1 MKNDLSCGVV
11 RDLLP
16 SYAEGL
22 TGPESRDAIEK
33 HLAECADCRG
43 AYARMSAPEEP
54 EQEEEER
61 ELDYLRGV
69 RRKGRRR
76 VGLGVLL
83 ALAAAA
89 LTCFVAFFIVGRETP
104 AASLGWQTTVQDDL
118 VISDLYLL
126 DSSRGIRNVEWME
139 SEPGVVELTV
149 RSALI
154 SPFSQGSVHEEY
166 QAGGSVSKVLL
177 DGDTI
182 WENGQNISREAA
194 QAFACVHPYLGDASA
209 NVQLAQALGVSRR
222 LGFFTGELH
231 TEEEPYGWT
240 LHLEEELGGAD
251 TEAITAFSYL
261 LLAGVGNLD
270 WVEWDCVVDGQRTLL
285 RLDKEQASA
294 WAGRDI
300 KECAASAAEL
310 QKTMNSLPAIRDG
323 YYEKQNKGP
332 LSVYVINQTDVDIYG
347 LVLSFY
353 VDGDI
358 KASCGGENADASPM
372 YPGQRMRLALPRV
385 DLSEAYRAG
394 HELTFAIGVMDVNHS
409 VHHHEHKFDLSDASF
424 DTDRICVLSGNFDEG
439 FELTFLPNAI
449 YKP

>member
-22 TGPESRDAIEK
+22 TGPESRAAIEK

-43 AYARMSAPEEP
+43 AYARMCAPEEP

-69 RRKGRRR
+69 RRRNRRR

-89 LTCFVAFFIVGRETP
+89 LACFVAFFIVGRETP
-104 AASLGWQTTVQDDL
+104 AAALGWQTAVQDDL
-118 VISDLYLL
+118 VITDLYLL
-126 DSSRGIRNVEWME
+126 DSSRGIRSVEWRE

-166 QAGGSVSKVLL
+166 KASQSVTKVLL

-240 LHLEEELGGAD
+240 LQLSEELTAAD
-251 TEAITAFSYL
+251 KEAVTAFSYL
-261 LLAGVGNLD
+261 LLAGVGNLG

-285 RLDKEQASA
+285 RMDREQASA

-300 KECAASAAEL
+300 KDCAASAAAL
-310 QKTMNSLPAIRDG
+310 QQTMNSLPAING
-323 YYEKQNKGP
+323 SYYG
-332 LSVYVINQTDVDIYG
+332 SD
-347 LVLSFY
+347 
-353 VDGDI
+353 
-358 KASCGGENADASPM
+358 GENALYLRVINRTECEAYGLEIAFYLDGQLKTSGGAINADGSP
-372 YPGQRMRLALPRV
+372 
-385 DLSEAYRAG
+385 LSEGEMMTLDFMEPDLAGAELQG
-394 HELTFAIGVMDVNHS
+394 HELSFELSVLDREEQPHRLEQTFSLPDPYFGKSYTCV
-409 VHHHEHKFDLSDASF
+409 LTGSF
-424 DTDRICVLSGNFDEG
+424 DQG
-439 FELTFLPNAI
+439 FELTFLQ
-449 YKP
+449 

>member
-22 TGPESRDAIEK
+22 TGPESRAAIEK

-69 RRKGRRR
+69 RRRNRRR

-89 LTCFVAFFIVGRETP
+89 LACFVAFFIVGRETP
-104 AASLGWQTTVQDDL
+104 AAALGWQTAVQDDL
-118 VISDLYLL
+118 VITDLYLL
-126 DSSRGIRNVEWME
+126 DSSRGIRSVEWRE

-177 DGDTI
+177 AGATI

-240 LHLEEELGGAD
+240 LQLKEELTAAD
-251 TEAITAFSYL
+251 KEAVTAFSYL
-261 LLAGVGNLD
+261 LLAGVGNLG

-285 RLDKEQASA
+285 RMDREQASA

-300 KECAASAAEL
+300 KDCAASAAEL
-310 QKTMNSLPAIRDG
+310 QKTMNALPAIQGQLYPGLEPSPALNVQFINRTENEVYGLEIAFYLDG
-323 YYEKQNKGP
+323 QLKTSGGAVNADGSP
-332 LSVYVINQTDVDIYG
+332 LSE
-347 LVLSFY
+347 
-353 VDGDI
+353 
-358 KASCGGENADASPM
+358 GEMMTLDFMEPD
-372 YPGQRMRLALPRV
+372 LAGAELQ
-385 DLSEAYRAG
+385 G
-394 HELTFAIGVMDVNHS
+394 HELSFELSVLDREEQPHRLEQTFSLPDPYFGKSYTCV
-409 VHHHEHKFDLSDASF
+409 LTGSF
-424 DTDRICVLSGNFDEG
+424 DQG
-439 FELTFLPNAI
+439 FELTFLQ
-449 YKP
+449 